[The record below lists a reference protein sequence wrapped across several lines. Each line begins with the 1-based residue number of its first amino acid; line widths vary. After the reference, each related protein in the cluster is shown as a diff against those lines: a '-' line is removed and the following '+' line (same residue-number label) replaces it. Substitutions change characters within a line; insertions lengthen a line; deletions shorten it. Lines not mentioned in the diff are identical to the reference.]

1 MFTNK
6 YVDAINAVIACL
18 IPAGVP
24 FTVNPIFEGLQIR
37 FPWCEG
43 DVACHAGTYSSDCG
57 CVESYQFPWDD
68 EDVTVQTPK
77 EMANDIIRFYREGAW
92 E

>member
-6 YVDAINAVIACL
+6 YVDAINAVIAYL
-18 IPAGVP
+18 IPAGIP
-24 FTVNPIFEGLQIR
+24 FTVHPISEGLQLR
-37 FPWCEG
+37 FPWHEG
-43 DVACHAGTYSSDCG
+43 DVACYAETYCSDCG

-77 EMANDIIRFYREGAW
+77 EMANDIIRLYQEGAW

>member
-6 YVDAINAVIACL
+6 YVEAINAVIAYL
-18 IPAGVP
+18 IPAGIP
-24 FTVNPIFEGLQIR
+24 FTVNPIFEGMQVR
-37 FPWCEG
+37 FPWHEG
-43 DVACHAGTYSSDCG
+43 DVACHAGTYCSDCG

-68 EDVTVQTPK
+68 GDVTVAKP
-77 EMANDIIRFYREGAW
+77 EHMAAKIIQLYQKGTW